1 MSAVKKVFKKIKE
14 NKILKT
20 VAIVAAAWYL
30 AGAASAYFNGPQ
42 SVGLADSLAA
52 SGESMWSS
60 VAGEAGFQS
69 ATEVAASNVAS
80 GAATLST
87 PAGAVVGQGAITE
100 TALAPTVTP
109 GIEEAAYQASLE
121 TGAGTATDLAAK
133 EAGGGML
140 DAAGNWIKANPM
152 ATAVIAGGVSSA
164 MTPVP
169 ETPPAPQYG
178 AFGMGASGEW
188 QGQSRT
194 VGGEQPGIVA
204 GQVNALRTPAVAGQQ
219 GQVVARPGAKTPI
232 NKNKLA
238 GLNNGIITKQRVGGV

>member
-1 MSAVKKVFKKIKE
+1 MSAVKKVFKKVKE
-14 NKILKT
+14 SKILKT
-20 VAIVAAAWYL
+20 VAVVAAAWYL

-87 PAGAVVGQGAITE
+87 PAGAVVGQGTIAE

-121 TGAGTATDLAAK
+121 TGAGTATDIAAR
-133 EAGGGML
+133 EASGGML

-152 ATAVIAGGVSSA
+152 ATAVIAGGVSNA
-164 MTPVP
+164 MAP
-169 ETPPAPQYG
+169 EAPPAPKYG
-178 AFGMGASGEW
+178 AFGMDAGGEW
-188 QGQSRT
+188 QGRSRT

-219 GQVVARPGAKTPI
+219 GQVVARPGATTPI

-238 GLNNGIITKQRVGGV
+238 SLNNGIITNQRVRGV